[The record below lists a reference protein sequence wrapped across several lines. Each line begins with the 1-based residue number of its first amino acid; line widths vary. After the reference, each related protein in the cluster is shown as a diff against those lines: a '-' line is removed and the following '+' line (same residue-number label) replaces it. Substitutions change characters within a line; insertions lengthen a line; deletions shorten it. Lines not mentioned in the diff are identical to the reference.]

1 MEKQIEKTPDSSEE
15 ATTVGMFLKYTRLNQ
30 KKSLDAVSKALCI
43 RKIYIKAI
51 EESDFNELYPV
62 PYGIGFVRSYAEY
75 LGLNADRIVQCYKSE
90 AMPQKN
96 TDSPKKSKNVV
107 EKHTKLTMPDKR
119 QIIIGI
125 AALLLIY
132 FVWLLISCNHK
143 KSDVS
148 FTEIEQSAEIA
159 DKEEQSPDT
168 IADKPVYI
176 DEIVVS
182 PENEADTATD
192 NQITVSEESYTEDLP
207 SEEKEQNINQ
217 PRVVIKFNGESWFE
231 LRDDQ
236 KVYDT
241 GIKPKGY
248 TYNAPDKAGL
258 ILSVGRYYNVDVY
271 IDGQL
276 TKVAG
281 PRKQTGIALD
291 KFLNH

>member
-1 MEKQIEKTPDSSEE
+1 MEKQTEKTPDSSEE

-51 EESDFNELYPV
+51 EESDFKELPPI
-62 PYGIGFVRSYAEY
+62 PYGTGFVRSYAEY

-90 AMPQKN
+90 ALPQKVV
-96 TDSPKKSKNVV
+96 DSTKKSKNVID
-107 EKHTKLTMPDKR
+107 KHTKITIPNKR
-119 QIIIGI
+119 QILIGI
-125 AALLLIY
+125 IAVLLIY
-132 FVWLLISCNHK
+132 LSWLLLSCSPKKTELSAVDVINEPAVIENEQIS
-143 KSDVS
+143 
-148 FTEIEQSAEIA
+148 
-159 DKEEQSPDT
+159 EEPDANP
-168 IADKPVYI
+168 IVI
-176 DEIVVS
+176 DEIIAS
-182 PENEADTATD
+182 PESEAPAAD
-192 NQITVSEESYTEDLP
+192 NQITVSEESYAEEAP
-207 SEEKEQNINQ
+207 AEPEAQKVSEN
-217 PRVVIKFNGESWFE
+217 RVVIKFNGESWFE
-231 LRDDQ
+231 VRDSQ

-248 TYNAPDKAGL
+248 VYNVPDKTGL

-271 IDGQL
+271 IDGVL